1 MKTSYQKFIEN
12 SNPLKIQLAQID
24 SVLSQQL
31 GESDSYVAEFRK
43 FIPLSLVNLQ
53 KGLDGYND
61 IISKT
66 NQYIPMAKTLGND
79 TMLANLVKIQ
89 KNANEM
95 VKICNTAITK
105 LKSL

>member
-31 GESDSYVAEFRK
+31 GESDSYVAELRK

>member
-24 SVLSQQL
+24 SVLNQQL
-31 GESDSYVAEFRK
+31 GESDTYVAEFRK
-43 FIPLSLVNLQ
+43 YIPLSLVNLQ

-95 VKICNTAITK
+95 VKICNTSITK

>member
-1 MKTSYQKFIEN
+1 MQK
-12 SNPLKIQLAQID
+12 KGYKVDLAQID